1 MKTKI
6 VDIQEFNT
14 SLGLLR
20 FETRIAEE
28 NNFRS
33 VVDNKVIFNGTEFFN
48 LKALEDNLDCNEY
61 NLLRSEVYDLNAVL
75 GFCKQALPRSL

>member
-33 VVDNKVIFNGTEFFN
+33 VVGNKIIYNGEEFPN
-48 LKALEDNLDCNEY
+48 IKALEDKLDCYEY
-61 NLLRSEVYDLNAVL
+61 DMLRSEVFDLNAVL
-75 GFCKQALPRSL
+75 DLCKQALPRSL

>member
-1 MKTKI
+1 MTTKI
-6 VDIQEFNT
+6 LDIQEFNT
-14 SLGLLR
+14 SLGILR

-75 GFCKQALPRSL
+75 ELCKQALPRSL

>member
-33 VVDNKVIFNGTEFFN
+33 VVENKIIYNGEEFSN
-48 LKALEDNLDCNEY
+48 IKALEDKLDCYEY
-61 NLLRSEVYDLNAVL
+61 DMLRSEVFDLNAVL
-75 GFCKQALPRSL
+75 ELCKQALPRSL

>member
-1 MKTKI
+1 MTTKI
-6 VDIQEFNT
+6 LDIQEFNT

-33 VVDNKVIFNGTEFFN
+33 VVDNKVIFNGTEFSN

-75 GFCKQALPRSL
+75 ELCKQALPRSL

>member
-14 SLGLLR
+14 SQGLLR

-33 VVDNKVIFNGTEFFN
+33 VVDNKVIFNGTEFSS
-48 LKALEDNLDCNEY
+48 LKALEEKLDCYEY
-61 NLLRSEVYDLNAVL
+61 DMLRSEVYDLSTL
-75 GFCKQALPRSL
+75 LELFKQALPRSL

>member
-20 FETRIAEE
+20 FETHIAEE

-33 VVDNKVIFNGTEFFN
+33 VVENKIIYNREEFPN
-48 LKALEDNLDCNEY
+48 IKALEDKLDCYEY
-61 NLLRSEVYDLNAVL
+61 DMLRSEVFDLSTL
-75 GFCKQALPRSL
+75 LDLCKQALPRSL

>member
-14 SLGLLR
+14 TMGILR
-20 FETRIAEE
+20 IETHISEV
-28 NNFRS
+28 NDFRS
-33 VVDNKVIFNGTEFFN
+33 VVENKIIYNGEEFPN
-48 LKALEDNLDCNEY
+48 IKALEDKLDCNEY

-75 GFCKQALPRSL
+75 DLCKQAYSRAL

>member
-1 MKTKI
+1 MTTKI
-6 VDIQEFNT
+6 LDIQEFNT

-48 LKALEDNLDCNEY
+48 LKALEDKLDCNEY

-75 GFCKQALPRSL
+75 ELCLQALPRKL

>member
-1 MKTKI
+1 MTTKI
-6 VDIQEFNT
+6 LDIQEFNT

-33 VVDNKVIFNGTEFFN
+33 VIDNKVIFNGTEFSN
-48 LKALEDNLDCNEY
+48 LKALEDKLDCYEY
-61 NLLRSEVYDLNAVL
+61 DMLRSEVYDLNAVL
-75 GFCKQALPRSL
+75 EPCKQALPRSL

>member
-1 MKTKI
+1 MTTKI
-6 VDIQEFNT
+6 LDIQEFNT

-33 VVDNKVIFNGTEFFN
+33 VVENKIIYNGEEFPN
-48 LKALEDNLDCNEY
+48 ITALEDKLDCYEY
-61 NLLRSEVYDLNAVL
+61 DMLRSEVYDLNAVL
-75 GFCKQALPRSL
+75 ELCLQALPRKL

>member
-14 SLGLLR
+14 SQGLLR

-33 VVDNKVIFNGTEFFN
+33 VVDNKVIFNGTEFSS

-61 NLLRSEVYDLNAVL
+61 NLLRSEVFDLNAVL
-75 GFCKQALPRSL
+75 ELCLHALPRSL

>member
-14 SLGLLR
+14 SQGLLR

-33 VVDNKVIFNGTEFFN
+33 VVENKIIYNGEEFPN
-48 LKALEDNLDCNEY
+48 ITALEDKLDCYEY
-61 NLLRSEVYDLNAVL
+61 DMLRSEVYDLNAVL
-75 GFCKQALPRSL
+75 ELCLQALPRKL